1 MRFTGK
7 RAVVTG
13 GASGIGKATAL
24 RLVAEGAEVWIG
36 DIDEAG
42 GRDLAETSNG
52 RIHFQRTD
60 VLQASDIEALM
71 HAADAAG
78 GLDVVFNNAGA
89 GGSRDPIEQIS
100 PDDWNRTQALLLRS
114 VALGIRYAAPL
125 MIARAAAGGSDT
137 SGRGNGGGDNNA
149 GGSSGGGSSGA
160 IVNTASI
167 AALQTGAAPTAYSVA
182 KAGVLHLTTMAAAD
196 LSRYGIRVN
205 AVCPGFITTNIFTSA
220 LGISG
225 DKLAQANG
233 AIGHIAGKAQPLQ
246 RAGRAE
252 DIAAAVAYLASDD
265 AAFVTGTHITVDG
278 GMTIGPRHSWDP
290 HVPSLFS
297 ALEAFAG

>member
-13 GASGIGKATAL
+13 GASGIGRATAL
-24 RLVAEGAEVWIG
+24 RLAKEGAEVWIG

-42 GRDLAETSNG
+42 GRDVAETSNG
-52 RIHFQRTD
+52 RIHFLRTD
-60 VLQASDIEALM
+60 VMQAGDIEAIM
-71 HAADAAG
+71 QAADTAG

-89 GGSRDPIEQIS
+89 GGSRDPIDQIS
-100 PDDWNRTQALLLRS
+100 PDDWDRTQALLLRS

-125 MIARAAAGGSDT
+125 MIARGG
-137 SGRGNGGGDNNA
+137 
-149 GGSSGGGSSGA
+149 GA

-196 LSRYGIRVN
+196 LSRYDIRVN

-220 LGISG
+220 LGIQG
-225 DKLAQANG
+225 DKRAQANG
-233 AIGHIAGKAQPLQ
+233 AIDHIAAKAQPLQ
-246 RAGRAE
+246 RAGRPE
-252 DIAAAVAYLASDD
+252 DIAAAVAYLASAD
-265 AAFVTGTHITVDG
+265 ASFVTGTHITVDG
-278 GMTIGPRHSWDP
+278 GMTIGPRHSWDAS
-290 HVPSLFS
+290 VPSLFS
-297 ALEAFAG
+297 SLEAFAG

>member
-7 RAVVTG
+7 NAVVTG

-24 RLVAEGAEVWIG
+24 RLAEEGAQVWIG
-36 DIDEAG
+36 DIDDAG
-42 GRDLAETSNG
+42 GRELAETSNG

-60 VLQASDIEALM
+60 VMQASDIEALM
-71 HAADAAG
+71 QAAHAAG
-78 GLDVVFNNAGA
+78 GLHVVFNNAGA
-89 GGSRDPIEQIS
+89 GGSRDPIDQIS
-100 PDDWNRTQALLLRS
+100 PDDWDRTQALLLRS

-125 MIARAAAGGSDT
+125 MIARGG
-137 SGRGNGGGDNNA
+137 
-149 GGSSGGGSSGA
+149 GA

-196 LSRYGIRVN
+196 LSRYDIRVN

-225 DKLAQANG
+225 DRRTQANG
-233 AIGHIAGKAQPLQ
+233 AIGHIATRAQPLQ

-265 AAFVTGTHITVDG
+265 ASFVTGTHITVDG

-290 HVPSLFS
+290 QVPSLFAS
-297 ALEAFAG
+297 LEAFAG

>member
-7 RAVVTG
+7 NAVVTG

-24 RLVAEGAEVWIG
+24 RLAEEGAQVWIG

-42 GRDLAETSNG
+42 GREIANMSNG
-52 RIHFQRTD
+52 KIHFLRTD
-60 VLQASDIEALM
+60 VMQAGDIEAIM
-71 HAADAAG
+71 HAADATG

-89 GGSRDPIEQIS
+89 GGSRDPIDQIS
-100 PDDWNRTQALLLRS
+100 PDDWDRTQALLLRS

-125 MIARAAAGGSDT
+125 MIARGAG
-137 SGRGNGGGDNNA
+137 
-149 GGSSGGGSSGA
+149 GA

-182 KAGVLHLTTMAAAD
+182 KAGVLHLTKMAAAD
-196 LSRYGIRVN
+196 LSRYDIRVN

-220 LGISG
+220 LGIEG
-225 DKLAQANG
+225 DKRAQANG
-233 AIGHIAGKAQPLQ
+233 AINHIAAKAQPLQ

-252 DIAAAVAYLASDD
+252 DIAAAVAYLASKD
-265 AAFVTGTHITVDG
+265 ASFVTGTHITIDG
-278 GMTIGPRHSWDP
+278 GMTIGPRHSWDAE
-290 HVPSLFS
+290 VPSLFQS
-297 ALEAFAG
+297 LEAFAR

>member
-1 MRFTGK
+1 MRFSGK

-13 GASGIGKATAL
+13 AASGIGRATVL
-24 RLVAEGAEVWIG
+24 RLVDEGAEVWAG

-42 GRDLAETSNG
+42 GLDLAQTSNG

-60 VLQASDIEALM
+60 VTKAEDIEALIL
-71 HAADAAG
+71 AADAAG
-78 GLDVVFNNAGA
+78 GIDVLFNNAGA
-89 GGSRDPIEQIS
+89 GGARAKIDAIT
-100 PDDWNRTQALLLRS
+100 PDEWDYTQNLLLRS

-125 MIARAAAGGSDT
+125 MAARGG
-137 SGRGNGGGDNNA
+137 
-149 GGSSGGGSSGA
+149 GA

-182 KAGVLHLTTMAAAD
+182 KAGVLHLTKMAAAD
-196 LSRYGIRVN
+196 LAQHHIRVN

-220 LGISG
+220 ME
-225 DKLAQANG
+225 
-233 AIGHIAGKAQPLQ
+233 IAGENRDRANAVIGTLAGGAQPLQ
-246 RAGRAE
+246 RAGVAA

-265 AAFVTGTHITVDG
+265 ASFVTGTHIVVDG

-290 HVPSLFS
+290 NTPSLF
-297 ALEAFAG
+297 AMLEAFK